1 MPSRREVWQSSF
13 PEAKQI
19 ATGAVRVRGCGH
31 FRGYRQGDDLLG
43 GDRPARFFALHPVGN
58 AAGPLQAPVLD
69 WHNDCVGFD
78 SSPVTRLLPKLEA

>member
-31 FRGYRQGDDLLG
+31 FRGYRDM
-43 GDRPARFFALHPVGN
+43 ATISSEVI
-58 AAGPLQAPVLD
+58 GPL
-69 WHNDCVGFD
+69 G
-78 SSPVTRLLPKLEA
+78 SSRCTR